1 MNILFITADQWRGEC
16 LSLLGH
22 PNVNTP
28 NLDALARDGILFAS
42 HYAQATPC
50 APSRSSLHTGM
61 YLQNHRCVINGAPLD
76 DRFSNWAREVNAA
89 GYEPSLFGYTDSA
102 IDPRGL
108 DADDPRLHHYSEPL
122 PGIVSYTAMR
132 DEVAVE
138 WVEYLQQQGYP
149 KRDRPWSYYSV
160 IEEGVDWAQGGD
172 QVLPLAMKAEDHETH
187 YMVNRCIDWI
197 GEQQEPWVTHLS
209 LLRPHP
215 PFAAPEP
222 YNRHHDPAR
231 MPAPLRTDN
240 PGDEAAQHP
249 LLDYFINH
257 SKFRAPDEIRQTQQD
272 MANYF
277 GLIDEVDDNLGRLFA
292 SLKAGGHW
300 DSTLI
305 IFTSD
310 HGEQL
315 GDHWLMSKLG
325 FYDQSYHIP
334 LIIRDPRSQAD
345 ASRGTQITGFSESV
359 DLMPT
364 MLDWLGLDVP
374 SQCDGFSLLPAIRD
388 GVMPDGWRSEAHWE
402 CDFRNVRDDY
412 VERHLGLTMHQCGLS
427 VIRDHQYK
435 YVHSAGLA
443 PLFFDLQ
450 KDPGEFVNQADNPEY
465 QSRVLE
471 YAQKMLTW
479 KINHADR
486 GLTETMLGEGG
497 AVTRRAP
504 LRHLSS
510 SE

>member
-22 PNVNTP
+22 PHVNTP
-28 NLDALARDGILFAS
+28 NLDALAREGTLFRS

-76 DRFSNWAREVNAA
+76 DRFSNWAREVSNA
-89 GYEPSLFGYTDSA
+89 GYQPSLFGYTDSA

-122 PGIVSYTAMR
+122 PGIASYTAMR

-149 KRDRPWSYYSV
+149 QHDRPWSYYSV
-160 IEEGVDWAQGGD
+160 LEEGVEWAQGGER
-172 QVLPLAMKAEDHETH
+172 VLPLAMKAEDHETH

-197 GEQQEPWVTHLS
+197 GEQQDPWVTHLS

-215 PFAAPEP
+215 PFAAPAP
-222 YNRHHDPAR
+222 YNQHHDPAQ
-231 MPAPLRTDN
+231 MPAPLRADTPD
-240 PGDEAAQHP
+240 DEAGQHP

-272 MANYF
+272 MVNYF

-315 GDHWLMSKLG
+315 GDHWLMHKLG
-325 FYDQSYHIP
+325 FYDQSYYIP
-334 LIIRDPRSQAD
+334 LIIRDPRRQAD

-374 SQCDGFSLLPAIRD
+374 SQCDGFSLIPAIRA

-412 VERHLGLTMHQCGLS
+412 VENHLGLTMHQCGLS
-427 VIRDHQYK
+427 VIRDHHYK

-443 PLFFDLQ
+443 PLFFDLRQ
-450 KDPGEFVNQADNPEY
+450 DPGEFVNQAENPEF

-486 GLTETMLGEGG
+486 GLTETSLGEGG

-504 LRHLSS
+504 LRHLSG